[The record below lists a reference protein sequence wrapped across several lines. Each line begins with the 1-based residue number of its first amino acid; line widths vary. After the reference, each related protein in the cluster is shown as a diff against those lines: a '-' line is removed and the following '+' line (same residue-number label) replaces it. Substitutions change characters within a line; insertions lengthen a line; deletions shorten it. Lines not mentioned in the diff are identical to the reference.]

1 MDQAVLF
8 SLSYSK
14 PHEGHK
20 FPLPL
25 KYGAFALL
33 GCANILQDSAEYAVS
48 PNRFSKE
55 KLVFAPLAFLLSTT
69 AFRSLFLESSSPS
82 EWDGKYQGASL
93 ASSLKAKD
101 SIQLNLKDG

>member
-1 MDQAVLF
+1 
-8 SLSYSK
+8 SYSK
-14 PHEGHK
+14 PHEEHK

-55 KLVFAPLAFLLSTT
+55 KLVFAPLAFLLLLQ
-69 AFRSLFLESSSPS
+69 FPIFIC
-82 EWDGKYQGASL
+82 GKLSAIEDRMASI
-93 ASSLKAKD
+93 KAKALLVAKRQKTLFN
-101 SIQLNLKDG
+101 SI